1 MNGDLSEQLQKMLSD
16 PAAMSQVMQ
25 IAGSLMGQ
33 STPAAPADSAASPQD
48 SPQQDAAADAAAAM
62 PSLPPELPKLLG
74 ALTADGASD
83 PRASLLIALKPYLSD
98 ARRERAD
105 ALIRA
110 LKLAAVAE
118 KFLTEGGK

>member
-1 MNGDLSEQLQKMLSD
+1 MNGDLSEQLQKMLAD
-16 PAAMSQVMQ
+16 PEAMSQVMQ

-33 STPAAPADSAASPQD
+33 SATAPADPADP
-48 SPQQDAAADAAAAM
+48 AAAPPAGSPSA
-62 PSLPPELPKLLG
+62 SLPPELPRLLG
-74 ALTADGASD
+74 ALSADGAGD
-83 PRASLLIALKPYLSD
+83 PRAALLTALKPYLSD